1 MSFKPK
7 ATPPGIPNEA
17 FSGNRAINVQG
28 YEESNKKLGSA
39 WGASRRITAATLGQK
54 FYSILKSRTLPIDLK
69 ARIFSYTGAGVIAR
83 FYTGFTPV
91 TLPAPDPMYNL
102 RPAFPAFRDCDIYAL
117 AAPPASLGDL
127 WAYPLYLEGSQQIQ
141 GKGTASIEIGYHG
154 WVIDPDT
161 EILLE
166 IESLDAQN
174 ISATIVLYNGLL
186 DLPLL

>member
-7 ATPPGIPNEA
+7 ATPVGTPSQA
-17 FSGNRAINVQG
+17 FSGNRAMNVQF
-28 YEESNKKLGSA
+28 YDESNKKLGSA
-39 WGASRRITAATLGQK
+39 WGASRRILGATAGQK

-69 ARIFSYTGAGVIAR
+69 ARGFSYTGNGLIAR

-91 TLPAPDPMYNL
+91 VLPEPDPIYNL
-102 RPAFPAFRDCDIYAL
+102 RPSNAAFRDCDIYAL
-117 AAPPASLGDL
+117 DSPPASLGDQ
-127 WAYPLYLEGSQQIQ
+127 WAYPLFLEGNQQNQ
-141 GKGTASIEIGYHG
+141 GKGNPLVSAGYHG
-154 WVIDPDT
+154 WIIDPNE

-186 DLPLL
+186 DLPLP